1 MLKGEA
7 RVVGSEIPQ
16 LDGAVA
22 RGTGKNVGGRGVEQD
37 VADLASMARQ
47 LGDRADIGGLVGIG
61 V

>member
-7 RVVGSEIPQ
+7 RVVGSKIPQ

-37 VADLASMARQ
+37 VADLA
-47 LGDRADIGGLVGIG
+47 IEN
-61 V
+61 